1 MQGLKPARILLSRLQ
16 QWAAPRTARWGTF
29 KFLSA
34 EREGWRLAS
43 WHRMVRSCR
52 FPQLAGEAFCLS
64 SRTALLRGLGEGAH
78 PNSSCRTSGQA
89 RSSWSSLCLKR
100 PSRET
105 PGRVTRERNTPS
117 APLWAGRFPGVL
129 SSDTAGELLETSL
142 RATCS
147 GGSESPCLVWGP
159 RPEVLGPSTAGEMEG
174 PPSCGQQPIPR
185 DH

>member
-1 MQGLKPARILLSRLQ
+1 MELFFAIKDS
-16 QWAAPRTARWGTF
+16 
-29 KFLSA
+29 
-34 EREGWRLAS
+34 GWRLAS

-64 SRTALLRGLGEGAH
+64 SRTALLRGLGERAH

-147 GGSESPCLVWGP
+147 GGSESPCLVWGAE
-159 RPEVLGPSTAGEMEG
+159 PEVFLTLLGRGGGASGLRQPDAATSRSTCRGTLSG
-174 PPSCGQQPIPR
+174 V
-185 DH
+185 